1 MKTAEQT
8 LKEVLIEYLEAGKDT
23 SQNRAEAVEE
33 AMIRFAKMHVDLAL
47 ACADTIACAEFT
59 EKALETVSNPD
70 FILNAYPLSNI
81 T

>member
-1 MKTAEQT
+1 
-8 LKEVLIEYLEAGKDT
+8 
-23 SQNRAEAVEE
+23 
-33 AMIRFAKMHVDLAL
+33 MIRFAKMHVDLAL

-59 EKALETVSNPD
+59 EKAWETVSNPD